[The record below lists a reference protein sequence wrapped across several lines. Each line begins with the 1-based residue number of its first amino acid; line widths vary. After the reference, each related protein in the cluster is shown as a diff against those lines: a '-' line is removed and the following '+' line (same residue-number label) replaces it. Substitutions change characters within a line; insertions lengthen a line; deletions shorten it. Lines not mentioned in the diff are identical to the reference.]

1 MERGDG
7 MEFHDYFPIWDK
19 LTAPERELLMSTA
32 TLRSAPK
39 GKLLHNGSAD
49 CVGLFLICSGQ
60 LRAFILS
67 DEGQAIL
74 SSYGFASP

>member
-1 MERGDG
+1 